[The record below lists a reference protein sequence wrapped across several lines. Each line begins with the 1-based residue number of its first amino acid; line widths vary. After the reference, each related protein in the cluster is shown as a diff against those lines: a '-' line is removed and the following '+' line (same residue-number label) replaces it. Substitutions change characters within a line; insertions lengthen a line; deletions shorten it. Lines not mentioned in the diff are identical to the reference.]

1 MSLRRKLQ
9 LVSLAVVG
17 IMTIA
22 SILSIR
28 TAIQVREDFVRITD
42 ATAPEVIGLGE
53 IKVAGGRVMEEA
65 LSFTLLHVAEEG
77 AASDSET
84 YEQDMQEF
92 EEAVAELDRAI
103 VSYREGAVDAH
114 EASVAKQMSDISGLM
129 LWSAYELMDMQLG
142 GPEAAEAVADLD
154 EIGRSFLTLV
164 DNAIALEVQE
174 FQESREIGTRRA
186 TQAIAITGA
195 TVLGMAFFLFFLG
208 VTFNSTV
215 VRPLLHL
222 KDAAEAIGRGKLDTR
237 VNYQS
242 RDELGLVA
250 VAFDQMA
257 ENLRRLTDELGAAK
271 KRAEA
276 VARAKAEFLANMS
289 HEIRTPLN
297 AIIGMTSLLLD
308 TPLVNE
314 QRDFTETI
322 RSSGDSLLTLIND
335 ILDFS
340 KIESDKL
347 DLEMIAFDLVPRIE
361 ETLDL
366 FVAQAEQ
373 KGLELTYAIAPNT
386 PAAIVGD
393 PSRLRQILT
402 NLVANAVKFTSQ
414 GEIVV
419 SVDSQPLD
427 DDGSHLLHFAVQD
440 TGIGISPEGITRLFE
455 SFSQV
460 DTSMTRRYGGT
471 GLGLA
476 ISRRLAELMGG
487 KMWVESEVGVGST
500 FHFTIQAEAAP
511 VQSTATQLEV
521 ASLANKRVLLVDDH
535 PTSLDILVRQL
546 NSWQM
551 TPVPVNSG
559 AAALELLAAGQTF
572 DLAIL
577 DRQMPEMDG
586 LVLAAHLRQHRHGA
600 RLPLVM
606 LSSLTNNAADAKE
619 LNFAAMLTKPVKQS
633 HLHKILVDILRQE
646 IPVPQQA
653 QVTSGFD
660 SGMAQQ
666 LPLRILLAED
676 NAVNQ
681 KVALLMLTRLGYRA
695 DVAANGVEV
704 LEALQRQAYDV
715 VLMDIQMPEMDG
727 LEATQR
733 IIEQMPLEER
743 PYIIAMTAHALT
755 GDDEKYLAAG
765 MDDYI
770 SKPVRPEK
778 LVNALKHSRR
788 SAPVGANELSA
799 SPI

>member
-17 IMTIA
+17 IMAIA

-28 TAIQVREDFVRITD
+28 AAIQVREDFIRITD

-65 LSFTLLHVAEEG
+65 LSFTLLHVAEEDD
-77 AASDSET
+77 ANDSES
-84 YEQDMQEF
+84 YAQDLQEF
-92 EEAVAELDRAI
+92 EQAVAELDHAI
-103 VSYREGAVDAH
+103 VSYREGALDAH
-114 EASVAKQMSDISGLM
+114 EAAVAKEMSDISGLM
-129 LWSAYELMDMQLG
+129 LWSAYELMDMQIG
-142 GPEAAEAVADLD
+142 GPEAAEAVEDLD

-174 FQESREIGTRRA
+174 FQESKEIGTRRA
-186 TQAIAITGA
+186 TQAIVITGA
-195 TVLGMAFFLFFLG
+195 TVLGMILFFFLLG
-208 VTFNSTV
+208 MQFNSTV
-215 VRPLLHL
+215 VRPLLNL
-222 KDAAEAIGRGKLDTR
+222 KEAAEAIGRGKLDTR
-237 VNYQS
+237 VNYRS

-250 VAFDQMA
+250 SAFDQMA

-308 TPLVNE
+308 TPLLNE

-373 KGLELTYAIAPNT
+373 KGLELTYSIAPNT
-386 PAAIVGD
+386 PAAIIGD

-402 NLVANAVKFTSQ
+402 NLVGNAVKFTSQ
-414 GEIVV
+414 GEVV
-419 SVDSQPLD
+419 VAVDSQPLD
-427 DDGSHLLHFAVQD
+427 NKGSHLLHFAVQD
-440 TGIGISPEGITRLFE
+440 TGIGIPPEGIARLFE

-460 DTSMTRRYGGT
+460 DTSTTRRYGGT

-487 KMWVESEVGVGST
+487 KMWVESEVGVGSV
-500 FHFTIQAEAAP
+500 FHFTIQAKAAP
-511 VQSTATQLEV
+511 VQSPASQVEF

-546 NSWQM
+546 NAWQM
-551 TPVPVNSG
+551 IPVAVNSG
-559 AAALELLAAGQTF
+559 AAALELLVTGQTF

-586 LVLAAHLRQHRHGA
+586 LALAARLRQHRNGA

-633 HLHKILVDILRQE
+633 HLHKILMDILRQE
-646 IPVPQQA
+646 MPVAQQA
-653 QVTSGFD
+653 QAAPGFD
-660 SGMAQQ
+660 AKMAQQ

-704 LEALQRQAYDV
+704 LEALQRQTYDV

-727 LEATQR
+727 LEATQH
-733 IIEQMPLEER
+733 IMEQLAPEQR

-778 LVNALKHSRR
+778 LINALKHSRR
-788 SAPVGANELSA
+788 SAPVDENTLA
-799 SPI
+799 PVP